1 MRMHPCSCRDNFVG
15 RRYRHGQHTDFVMNT
30 MRRLVSFAFL
40 LAVFAC
46 ASTAGAS
53 APPNFLKTDVPAM
66 NRVLDSKILET
77 FYKAN
82 AVAVA
87 KRLGELGG
95 VPVMIDIPARAQVAL
110 ITRKYHLETL
120 RDAFYIF
127 SQDSG
132 LQVDWYYVGRLPQA
146 IRVSLAPG
154 GGTEAKPESN

>member
-1 MRMHPCSCRDNFVG
+1 
-15 RRYRHGQHTDFVMNT
+15 MNT

-40 LAVFAC
+40 LALFFCVSQAK
-46 ASTAGAS
+46 AS
-53 APPNFLKTDVPAM
+53 APPDFLKTDIPAM
-66 NRVLDSKILET
+66 NRVLDTKILET

-95 VPVMIDIPARAQVAL
+95 VTVMIDIPARAKVAL

-132 LQVDWYYVGRLPQA
+132 LQVDWYYLGRLPQA
-146 IRVSLAPG
+146 VRVSLPPASVP
-154 GGTEAKPESN
+154 EAKPDAN